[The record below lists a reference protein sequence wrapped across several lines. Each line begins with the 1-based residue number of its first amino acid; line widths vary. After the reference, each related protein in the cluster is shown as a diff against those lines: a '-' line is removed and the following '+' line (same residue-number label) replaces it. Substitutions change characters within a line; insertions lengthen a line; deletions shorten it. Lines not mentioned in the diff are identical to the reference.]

1 MSSIHVTFFDVQIE
15 FAPGFAGLARRVR
28 SPHRSM
34 TGSYAPG
41 MTIQIAV
48 KLPDRLVNE
57 IDRLVDGGAFDSRSQ
72 AIRSGLEAMVADRR
86 RQEVDRRYA
95 EAMARHPETN
105 EEMADATR
113 LAVESIHEEPWER
126 WW

>member
-1 MSSIHVTFFDVQIE
+1 
-15 FAPGFAGLARRVR
+15 
-28 SPHRSM
+28 M

-72 AIRSGLEAMVADRR
+72 AIRSGLEAMVADRH

-113 LAVESIHEEPWER
+113 LAIDAIHEEPWER